1 MTERF
6 QQPWA
11 LLLLIPVWGV
21 AIASFRRTAKV
32 ARAYPTARMDLA
44 IRVLKQQPLLNLLH
58 RAPALLRIVALTA
71 LIVALARPVGEDQ
84 STLSGEG
91 INIVF
96 ALDMSR
102 SMNAVDMTPDEIEVY
117 LDRDEIPPNRFEIAR
132 DVLLDFVRA
141 RKEDRIGLTVF
152 GQEAFLKFPLTLDY
166 PSVIE
171 SLKGLVLDD
180 GSDDRTGR
188 CANGCTIGGGGTAIG
203 DALARGYRRLRRST
217 GRSRV
222 IVLIT
227 DGKNEGGRIEPD
239 TIANELANLPDGER
253 IQVYTILVGDPS
265 LTHLP
270 QTSLGGRRV
279 YVKPPNI
286 IATDPELLER
296 IAEITD
302 GEFWETPDSSS
313 FRKAFSDL
321 EQTLFK
327 DELPGV
333 RHKEFFH
340 FPLFLGLIL
349 LLLEVFLNTVVL
361 RRFP

>member
-1 MTERF
+1 
-6 QQPWA
+6 
-11 LLLLIPVWGV
+11 
-21 AIASFRRTAKV
+21 
-32 ARAYPTARMDLA
+32 
-44 IRVLKQQPLLNLLH
+44 LKEQPLLNLLH
-58 RAPALLRIVALTA
+58 RAPGVLRILALSA
-71 LIVALARPVGEDQ
+71 LIVAFARPVGEDQ
-84 STLSGEG
+84 STLTGEG

-102 SMNAVDMTPDEIEVY
+102 SMNAVDMTPDEIDAY
-117 LDRDEIPPNRFEIAR
+117 LERGETPPNRFEIAR

-141 RKEDRIGLTVF
+141 RKEDRIGLTIF

-166 PSVIE
+166 PSVLA
-171 SLKGLVLDD
+171 SLNDLVLDD
-180 GSDDRTGR
+180 GSGDRSGR

-203 DALARGYRRLRRST
+203 DALARGYRRLRRSA

-239 TIANELANLPDGER
+239 TIANELARLPEGEG
-253 IQVYTILVGDPS
+253 IQVYTILVGDPT

-270 QTSLGGRRV
+270 QTSLGGRRR

-296 IAEITD
+296 IAEITG
-302 GEFWETPDSSS
+302 GEFWETPDSAS

-327 DELPGV
+327 DELPGA
-333 RHKEFFH
+333 RHKELFH
-340 FPLFLGLIL
+340 LPLLLGML
-349 LLLEVFLNTVVL
+349 LLLMEAALNTLVL